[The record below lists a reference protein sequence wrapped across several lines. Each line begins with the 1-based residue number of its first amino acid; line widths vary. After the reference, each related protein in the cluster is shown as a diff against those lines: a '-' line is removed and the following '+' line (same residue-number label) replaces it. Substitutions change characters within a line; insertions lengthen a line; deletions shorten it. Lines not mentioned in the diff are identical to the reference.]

1 MSINQ
6 ENQFSSSTF
15 YIGANGGIGISDNSN
30 ENIRN
35 MIISILM
42 TSPGERVNMP
52 DFGCGLKEMVFSS
65 NGPLQKSLVDFVV
78 VSALEKW
85 IGDLITTNNVD
96 VTTIDEKIVIHIE
109 YQIKNNLQKE
119 RISVQI

>member
-15 YIGANGGIGISDNSN
+15 YVGANGGIGIPDNSN
-30 ENIRN
+30 EHIRN

-42 TSPGERVNMP
+42 TSPGERIHMP
-52 DFGCGLKEMVFSS
+52 DFGCGLKDMVFSA
-65 NGPLQKSLVDFVV
+65 NGPVQKSVVDFVV

-85 IGDLITTNNVD
+85 IGDLIKVNNVD
-96 VTTIDEKIVIHIE
+96 VTTIDEKIIIEIE
-109 YQIKNNLQKE
+109 YEITASLQQE
-119 RISVQI
+119 RLSLQV

>member
-1 MSINQ
+1 MSTNQ

-15 YIGANGGIGISDNSN
+15 YIGANGGIGIPDNSN
-30 ENIRN
+30 ENIKN

-65 NGPLQKSLVDFVV
+65 NGPLQKSVVDLLVS
-78 VSALEKW
+78 SALEKW
-85 IGDLITTNNVD
+85 IGDLIDVSNID
-96 VTTIDEKIVIHIE
+96 VTTIMACERMPE
-109 YQIKNNLQKE
+109 YINKLE
-119 RISVQI
+119 EV

>member
-1 MSINQ
+1 MSTNQ

-15 YIGANGGIGISDNSN
+15 YIGANGGIGIPDNSN

-35 MIISILM
+35 MIVSILM

-52 DFGCGLKEMVFSS
+52 DFGCGLKEMVFSA
-65 NGPLQKSLVDFVV
+65 NDTVQKSVVDFVV

-85 IGDLITTNNVD
+85 IGDLITVNNVD
-96 VTTIDEKIVIHIE
+96 VTTIDEKMVIHIE

>member
-15 YIGANGGIGISDNSN
+15 YIGANGGIGIPDNGN
-30 ENIRN
+30 ENIKN

-42 TSPGERVNMP
+42 TSPGERVNML

-85 IGDLITTNNVD
+85 IGDLITINNVD
-96 VTTIDEKIVIHIE
+96 VTTIDEKMNIHIE
-109 YQIKNNLQKE
+109 YQIKKNLQQE
-119 RISVQI
+119 YVSIEL